1 MSSRSSSPDS
11 AYMRHKKGHGSHN
24 PNSHLERALSEELP
38 REKGKFKTP
47 RKQTTKEALIEC
59 GKYLLR
65 CIHPFISVDQLIYTA
80 QDRMYPVEYTTTE
93 ETHAS
98 YAVHWDAALMFSATL
113 RKRVKQ
119 QDPEMRDVEQAL
131 LEGMR
136 SGCSGDAHH
145 LKTHTTMLASK
156 TKANL
161 TLSRDSKSD
170 RGFNHD
176 ILGRLLIPIE
186 HIAEYDSDPLR
197 TKVNSGVKGY
207 EVTAHDAPAFLY
219 EDPDKYNPDDVLSG
233 FMRGYFLTRCLRVIF
248 TGPRT
253 AMRPLRPNQKPSRTC
268 VARLFNLESV
278 SASIVVYV
286 AVQARFALSSQQTW
300 SGKDEDFDYEEF
312 TENLFKVFEEN
323 EQWAEQTIRWWNK
336 ELFSREEGAR
346 PTGSTQVNAS
356 NGFLAKARAQNA
368 KHLADEAAAK
378 MAAAYEAT
386 AEMAGQQPRGQQ
398 PGHPHE
404 IGQQRPGHP

>member
-1 MSSRSSSPDS
+1 
-11 AYMRHKKGHGSHN
+11 
-24 PNSHLERALSEELP
+24 
-38 REKGKFKTP
+38 
-47 RKQTTKEALIEC
+47 
-59 GKYLLR
+59 
-65 CIHPFISVDQLIYTA
+65 
-80 QDRMYPVEYTTTE
+80 MYSVEYTTTSE

-136 SGCSGDAHH
+136 SGQFG
-145 LKTHTTMLASK
+145 
-156 TKANL
+156 
-161 TLSRDSKSD
+161 DSKSD

-312 TENLFKVFEEN
+312 AENLFKVFEEN
-323 EQWAEQTIRWWNK
+323 EQWAEQMIR
-336 ELFSREEGAR
+336 
-346 PTGSTQVNAS
+346 
-356 NGFLAKARAQNA
+356 
-368 KHLADEAAAK
+368 
-378 MAAAYEAT
+378 
-386 AEMAGQQPRGQQ
+386 
-398 PGHPHE
+398 
-404 IGQQRPGHP
+404 